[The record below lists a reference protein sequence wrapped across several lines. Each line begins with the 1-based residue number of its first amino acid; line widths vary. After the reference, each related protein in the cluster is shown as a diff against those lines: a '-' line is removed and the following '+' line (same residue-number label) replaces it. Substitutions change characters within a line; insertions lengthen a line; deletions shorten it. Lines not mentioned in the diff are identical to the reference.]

1 MNEQTELLKQKILH
15 LEQMHQAGL
24 VSAEL
29 HRESRQRLERELVD
43 LVLNAPLEMG
53 QRTAA
58 ATEQAT
64 PGSSRPQ
71 RRLLGGIAAFTL
83 LVGGAGYLWAGSPTS
98 IGAPAGS
105 AWPTLGSAMP
115 GSATPSA
122 ATPGS
127 ETPAAPHALGNEQMV
142 GMVEALAEKLKSKPD
157 DAEGWAML
165 ARSYATLGRHAES
178 VPAYAKA
185 LALSPRDAP
194 LMADYADALAL
205 QQERRLSGKPQEWID
220 KALALDSAQPKARLL
235 AGTAA
240 FDRKDY
246 VTAIRHWEQAASS
259 APPDSALAQQA
270 RAGLDEARQL
280 AGLKPTDGTAA
291 PDKGARIA
299 GTVSLA
305 PALAAKARPDDT
317 VFIFA
322 RPAQGARMPLAM
334 LKRQVKD
341 LPFRFELDDSLAMSP
356 QARLSSAS
364 EVVVTA
370 RISRSG
376 QAQPQPGDLEG
387 ASAAVVLGRSDLQL
401 NIDRVLP

>member
-1 MNEQTELLKQKILH
+1 MNEQAELLKQKILH

-43 LVLNAPLEMG
+43 LVLNAPLEAG
-53 QRTAA
+53 PRAAAA
-58 ATEQAT
+58 ATQAA
-64 PGSSRPQ
+64 PGSSRAQ

-83 LVGGAGYLWAGSPTS
+83 LVGGAGYLWAGSPAS
-98 IGAPAGS
+98 LVAPAAP
-105 AWPTLGSAMP
+105 AWPTRGGAMP
-115 GSATPSA
+115 GNDK
-122 ATPGS
+122 
-127 ETPAAPHALGNEQMV
+127 PAAPHALGNEQMA

-185 LALSPRDAP
+185 LALSPRDAA

-205 QQERRLSGKPQEWID
+205 QQERRLSGTPQQWID
-220 KALALDSAQPKARLL
+220 KALALDPAQPKARLL

-246 VTAIRHWEQAASS
+246 AAAIRHWEQAAKS

-270 RAGLDEARQL
+270 RAGLEDARQL
-280 AGLKPTDGTAA
+280 AGIKPPDGSAA

-305 PALAAKARPDDT
+305 PALAAKARPEDT

-341 LPFRFELDDSLAMSP
+341 LPLRFELDDSLAMSP

-370 RISRSG
+370 RISRSA
-376 QAQPQPGDLEG
+376 QALPQPGDLEG
-387 ASAAVVLGRSDLQL
+387 ASAAVALGRSDLQL
-401 NIDRVLP
+401 SIDRVLP

>member
-1 MNEQTELLKQKILH
+1 
-15 LEQMHQAGL
+15 MHQAGL

-43 LVLNAPLEMG
+43 LVLNAPLEAG
-53 QRTAA
+53 PRAAA
-58 ATEQAT
+58 ATAQAR
-64 PGSSRPQ
+64 PGSSRAQ
-71 RRLLGGIAAFTL
+71 RRLLGGIATFTL
-83 LVGGAGYLWAGSPTS
+83 LVGGAGYLWAGSPAS
-98 IGAPAGS
+98 MVAPAAP
-105 AWPTLGSAMP
+105 AWPPSGNAMP
-115 GSATPSA
+115 G
-122 ATPGS
+122 GDR
-127 ETPAAPHALGNEQMV
+127 PAAPHALGNEQMA

-185 LALSPRDAP
+185 LALSPRDAA

-205 QQERRLSGKPQEWID
+205 QQERRLSGTPQQWID
-220 KALALDSAQPKARLL
+220 KALALEPAQPKARLL

-246 VTAIRHWEQAASS
+246 ATAIRHWEQAAKS

-270 RAGLDEARQL
+270 RAGLEDARQL
-280 AGLKPTDGTAA
+280 AGIKSVSGSAA

-305 PALAAKARPDDT
+305 PALAAKARPEDT

-341 LPFRFELDDSLAMSP
+341 LPLRFELDDSLAMSP

-370 RISRSG
+370 RISRSA

-387 ASAAVVLGRSDLQL
+387 ASAAVALGRSDLQL
-401 NIDRVLP
+401 SIDRVLP